1 MEKLLTDLSF
11 SGYLN
16 IEIKTDKFNYPGIEK
31 KLSELMTES
40 KWPFIYIYSQ
50 MLNQIEN
57 KIGMKCSQLKAD
69 TYISVASIIDE
80 ELQAFTKK

>member
-1 MEKLLTDLSF
+1 
-11 SGYLN
+11 
-16 IEIKTDKFNYPGIEK
+16 
-31 KLSELMTES
+31 
-40 KWPFIYIYSQ
+40 

>member
-1 MEKLLTDLSF
+1 
-11 SGYLN
+11 
-16 IEIKTDKFNYPGIEK
+16 
-31 KLSELMTES
+31 
-40 KWPFIYIYSQ
+40 

-80 ELQAFTKK
+80 ELQAFTKKMKQIHITFSCLK